1 MFGHCID
8 LMEELWRRGVGF
20 TFDFFA
26 EVGVNEC
33 SSAHIYKITNQN
45 TSASRK
51 VNL

>member
-8 LMEELWRRGVGF
+8 LMEELWRREVGF

-26 EVGVNEC
+26 EVGVHEC
-33 SSAHIYKITNQN
+33 SSAYMDKITNQN
-45 TSASRK
+45 TLASRE